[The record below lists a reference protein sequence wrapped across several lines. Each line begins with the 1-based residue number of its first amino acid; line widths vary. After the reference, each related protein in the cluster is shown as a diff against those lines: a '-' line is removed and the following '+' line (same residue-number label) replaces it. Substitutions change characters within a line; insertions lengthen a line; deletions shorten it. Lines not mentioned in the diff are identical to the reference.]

1 MTQSDQNASEDGTSR
16 TETPLSEMRAQPGAQ
31 IGPYRLLQEIG
42 HGGMGMVY
50 MADQR
55 EPVKRR
61 VALKLIKPGMDSRQ
75 VQSKGRLSRRT
86 GNHTRNEVTINKRRA
101 IRSTLARLGMHST
114 PTQVVAALESYGIE
128 VSENF
133 VARVKAQMFGSETK
147 AARERSKRPPKTKS
161 RNRPQQR
168 KIPSAR

>member
-1 MTQSDQNASEDGTSR
+1 M
-16 TETPLSEMRAQPGAQ
+16 
-31 IGPYRLLQEIG
+31 
-42 HGGMGMVY
+42 
-50 MADQR
+50 
-55 EPVKRR
+55 
-61 VALKLIKPGMDSRQ
+61 
-75 VQSKGRLSRRT
+75 
-86 GNHTRNEVTINKRRA
+86 TINKRRA
-101 IRSTLARLGMHST
+101 IRSTLARLGRHST